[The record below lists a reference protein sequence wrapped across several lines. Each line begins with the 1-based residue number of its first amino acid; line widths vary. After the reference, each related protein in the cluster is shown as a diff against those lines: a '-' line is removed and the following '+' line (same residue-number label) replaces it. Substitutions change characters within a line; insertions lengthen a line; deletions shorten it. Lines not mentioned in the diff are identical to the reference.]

1 MADLQAVEARLR
13 RILEAYRGELL
24 VTQEGPEGM
33 VLELP
38 GYEGK
43 PWGYVAG
50 TRIGKR
56 YVSFHLMSV
65 YTDPELIASMSPV
78 LRRRMQGKSCFN
90 FTKMDE
96 SLFAELERVTERGI
110 ARHPQMVEAALA
122 RDPKRR

>member
-1 MADLQAVEARLR
+1 MADFQAVEARLR
-13 RILEAYRGELL
+13 RILEPYRDQLS
-24 VTQEGPEGM
+24 VTTEGPGGM

-50 TRIGKR
+50 TKIGR
-56 YVSFHLMSV
+56 AYVSFHLMSV
-65 YTDPELIASMSPV
+65 YTDPELMRSMSPE

-90 FTKMDE
+90 FTKVDE
-96 SLFAELERVTERGI
+96 PLMTELEAVAAKGI

-122 RDPKRR
+122 ADPKRR